1 MSDLNL
7 RTLCCV
13 KICEKAICTIT
24 MRLFHSSISIKE
36 NERLEKKLLTFMDMI
51 RIFYG
56 TKLVVAVIVLVV
68 EIGAENNLFFAIA
81 CKNI

>member
-1 MSDLNL
+1 M
-7 RTLCCV
+7 
-13 KICEKAICTIT
+13 AIK
-24 MRLFHSSISIKE
+24 S
-36 NERLEKKLLTFMDMI
+36 ERLEKKLLTFMDMI

-56 TKLVVAVIVLVV
+56 TKLVVAVVVLVV